1 MLRIMPTHI
10 WQSLKH
16 SPTIEDIWAAYS
28 SLYVTFHRL
37 VFLSSWMENWC
48 HYLPAGTTVT
58 GEQVHEG
65 QALGFLY
72 KLYVTSDTTDDTGI
86 VLVIEILNYVRY
98 APRGTKELNLGKKMG
113 L

>member
-1 MLRIMPTHI
+1 M
-10 WQSLKH
+10 
-16 SPTIEDIWAAYS
+16 
-28 SLYVTFHRL
+28 
-37 VFLSSWMENWC
+37 
-48 HYLPAGTTVT
+48 T
-58 GEQVHEG
+58 GEQVNEG

-72 KLYVTSDTTDDTGI
+72 KHYVTSDTTDNTVI